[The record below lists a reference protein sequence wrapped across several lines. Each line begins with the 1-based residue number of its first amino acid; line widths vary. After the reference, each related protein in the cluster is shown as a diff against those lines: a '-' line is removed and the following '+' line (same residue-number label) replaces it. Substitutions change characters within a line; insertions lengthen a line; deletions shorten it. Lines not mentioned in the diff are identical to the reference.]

1 MSELAIDEQTRAAL
15 GRLTAG
21 EKECLRRRLRHQTAK
36 EMALDLG
43 ISPHA
48 VEKRL
53 KMARAKLGLSSSLE
67 VARLLAASGEYRET
81 GPQASDLERVRE
93 VRKAW
98 LTKPKLV
105 GVTSMTILAAAAL
118 AFLVQ
123 GQSGGTIDNPAYDE
137 VADNPGERRSIQDL
151 EFVKASPERVEA
163 YVRQMFDNWDRDGSG
178 YVEKAEAPEWL
189 SVPKAGRLAPGELPE
204 YIELEG
210 DAARAQ
216 YIENVDK
223 DDDGKVSY
231 DEYAGPVRPQY
242 LERGIPL
249 IPADWTGAPANRKE
263 NAGSA
268 SNEPADGEAMPS
280 GHVAP
285 SEAEIV
291 LMNQMTFHNTDAD
304 NSGYIDGSESPLRPS
319 PGPQPVY
326 RRDADGN
333 FVPSGERAVRTV
345 DEIQAQFR
353 QMADRDGDGRISF
366 AEFHRWSAPNLVRRG
381 IPAAW
386 REDMRHLISPEG

>member
-1 MSELAIDEQTRAAL
+1 MGEVEIDEQTRAAL

-67 VARLLAASGEYRET
+67 VARLLAASDGYRET
-81 GPQASDLERVRE
+81 GPQAPDLDPAQKSRE
-93 VRKAW
+93 SW
-98 LTKPKLV
+98 FTKPNLV
-105 GVTSMTILAAAAL
+105 GVTAMIILAAAML
-118 AFLVQ
+118 AFLAQ
-123 GQSGGTIDNPAYDE
+123 GQSGGTINNPAYDGA
-137 VADNPGERRSIQDL
+137 ADNSGERRSIQDL

-189 SVPKAGRLAPGELPE
+189 SVPKPGRLAPGELPE

-223 DDDGKVSY
+223 DDDGKVSF
-231 DEYAGPVRPQY
+231 DEYAGPVRPQF
-242 LERGIPL
+242 LELGIPL
-249 IPADWTGAPANRKE
+249 IPADWKGAPVGRE
-263 NAGSA
+263 ESA
-268 SNEPADGEAMPS
+268 ESELEPALSRGRVMPTPIEMRYILADS
-280 GHVAP
+280 FAR
-285 SEAEIV
+285 
-291 LMNQMTFHNTDAD
+291 LDAD
-304 NSGYIDGSESPLRPS
+304 GSGYMEGSEGPVSTPQ
-319 PGPQPVY
+319 GPQPVFRY
-326 RRDADGN
+326 DESGKLVD
-333 FVPSGERAVRTV
+333 SGERVTKTV
-345 DEIQAQFR
+345 EELRAGFY
-353 QMADRDGDGRISF
+353 QMADQDGDERVSR
-366 AEFHRWSAPNLVRRG
+366 AEYESWAIGNLRLTG
-381 IPAAW
+381 
-386 REDMRHLISPEG
+386 ISPEHRQAMNAAIEPQS